1 MVDSAIVASGPYPKG
16 ASQAHGLGAAAKEIA
31 FIDPAVSDVHGRL
44 GPDLDPTPL
53 NRAEPAPRQMANAL
67 AGRQGLNAIHIIAH
81 GAWRFAVRRDA
92 CADDDRCGV
101 RRSGMSEGAGQ

>member
-44 GPDLDPTPL
+44 APGPRS
-53 NRAEPAPRQMANAL
+53 NPAQ
-67 AGRQGLNAIHIIAH
+67 
-81 GAWRFAVRRDA
+81 
-92 CADDDRCGV
+92 
-101 RRSGMSEGAGQ
+101 

>member
-67 AGRQGLNAIHIIAH
+67 AGRQSLDAIHIIAH
-81 GAWRFAVRRDA
+81 GA
-92 CADDDRCGV
+92 
-101 RRSGMSEGAGQ
+101 SGALPSAGTLVLMTTAAAFDEAE

>member
-16 ASQAHGLGAAAKEIA
+16 ASQAHALGATAKEIA

-44 GPDLDPTPL
+44 APGPRSNPL

-67 AGRQGLNAIHIIAH
+67 AGRQGLDAIHMIAH
-81 GAWRFAVRRDA
+81 GASGALPSTRTLVLMTTAVAFDEA
-92 CADDDRCGV
+92 
-101 RRSGMSEGAGQ
+101 E